1 MTNGTSGYLP
11 PDKKR
16 SVIENS
22 ILAFRPEDARKYQ
35 WDPPDARQALADLA
49 AATNIPRLVNPDLS
63 SGLMAGAERQRAP
76 FVAVILA
83 SGYDSGPAV
92 APGGRGFHR
101 PGVVLPGSQG
111 WFTLVRERAGARRC
125 AATRP

>member
-35 WDPPDARQALADLA
+35 WDPPEARQALADLA
-49 AATNIPRLVNPDLS
+49 AGGFGLFGAAGRTESAPAT
-63 SGLMAGAERQRAP
+63 G
-76 FVAVILA
+76 
-83 SGYDSGPAV
+83 
-92 APGGRGFHR
+92 
-101 PGVVLPGSQG
+101 
-111 WFTLVRERAGARRC
+111 RRC
-125 AATRP
+125 G